1 MELEK
6 FYMSLPYDLSGSM
19 SKNRFRVELLWGVG
33 RMLELLDQDQ
43 EFTMVFDYACDI
55 EVHFANKLEFYQ
67 IKSHA
72 KGTSN
77 YSIGKLTNRPDGE
90 RAQGSILG
98 KLYVLNQGNSNHVKV
113 AVVSNVP
120 LSVGKK
126 KYSDIET
133 CFDCFDESEKNKICD
148 ILKAELGLSEID
160 LSAVFYICTEMD
172 LRNPQDAIL
181 GKLVFTV
188 KKVRGCEVDKPNAL
202 YQLIYDQVNEK
213 ACYEKD
219 VADYEDLVDKKGIT
233 RSNFE
238 YMIDCHAK
246 SSKTGFEQT
255 KNYIDS
261 IQNIAAKKRFKAA
274 LAKLVEAMAVSKNL
288 KAMEKEIAYTLR
300 TANDSDLENID
311 ITLEFLRSR
320 FHEDFPMEYSNEEK
334 IVFYLVII
342 FRFEEGV
349 YDEDD
354 I

>member
-33 RMLELLDQDQ
+33 RMLELLEQDQ

-55 EVHFANKLEFYQ
+55 EVHFDKKLEFFQ

-72 KGTSN
+72 KGMSN
-77 YSIGKLTNRPDGE
+77 YSIGKLTKKPEGE
-90 RAQGSILG
+90 KSQGSILG
-98 KLYVLNQGNSNHVKV
+98 KLYVLNQGNSNNVKV

-120 LSVGKK
+120 LSVNKK
-126 KYSDIET
+126 IYTDAET
-133 CFDCFDESEKNKICD
+133 CFDSFDEKEKDKICD
-148 ILKAELGLSEID
+148 LLKKELGLSEIN
-160 LSAVFYICTEMD
+160 LSAVYYICTEMD
-172 LRNPQDAIL
+172 LKNPQDAIL
-181 GKLVFTV
+181 GKLIFTV

-219 VADYEDLVDKKGIT
+219 VSNYEDLVDKKGIT

-246 SSKTGFEQT
+246 NSKTGFEQT
-255 KNYIDS
+255 KDYIDK

-274 LAKLVEAMAVSKNL
+274 LAKLVEAMAVSKIL
-288 KAMEKEIAYTLR
+288 KSIEEEIAYSLR
-300 TANDSDLENID
+300 TAKDSDLENID
-311 ITLEFLRSR
+311 ITLEFLRFR
-320 FHEDFPMEYSNEEK
+320 FHDNFPMEYSNEEK

>member
-6 FYMSLPYDLSGSM
+6 LYMSLPYDLSGSM

-33 RMLELLDQDQ
+33 RMLELLEQDQ

-55 EVHFANKLEFYQ
+55 EVHFDKKLEFYQ

-77 YSIGKLTNRPDGE
+77 YSIGKLTKKEDGE
-90 RAQGSILG
+90 KSQGSILG
-98 KLYVLNQGNSNHVKV
+98 KLYVLNQGSANNVKV
-113 AVVSNVP
+113 AIVSNVP

-126 KYSDIET
+126 KYTDAET
-133 CFDCFDESEKNKICD
+133 CFDNFDEKDKEKICEL
-148 ILKAELGLSEID
+148 LKAELGLAEIN
-160 LSAVFYICTEMD
+160 LSSIFYICTEMD
-172 LRNPQDAIL
+172 LKSPQDAIL

-219 VADYEDLVDKKGIT
+219 ISDYSELVGKKGIT
-233 RSNFE
+233 RSEFE

-246 SSKTGFEQT
+246 NAKTGFEQT
-255 KNYIDS
+255 KDYIDN

-274 LAKLVEAMAVSKNL
+274 LARLVEAMAVSKNL
-288 KAMEKEIAYTLR
+288 KVMEKEIAYALR
-300 TANDSDLENID
+300 TAKDADLENTD
-311 ITLEFLRSR
+311 IAIEYLRTR
-320 FHEDFPMEYSNEEK
+320 FHDDFPVEYCNEEK